1 MNSVKEIN
9 LPKVKGSEIN
19 ELPESLY
26 IPPKALLLLLDVF
39 SGPMD
44 FLLYLI
50 QRKNL
55 DILEVN
61 LVDITDQ
68 YISYISLMDTME
80 YELAGDYLS
89 MAAYLAEIKSRI
101 LLPRDQEDDEVDSDP
116 KAELI
121 RRLQEYQRF
130 KAVSLEIDE
139 LPRVD
144 RDIFGAAVK
153 LPEFELPKPR
163 NFYDKND
170 LSFALRSILEQLN
183 NLQSHKVTLENQSLG
198 ETKKFLISMNHPLRY
213 RNTTYFQAS
222 FGENDT
228 KSILQVVQ
236 NPGWLFPYISC
247 IVIMAGLSWQFLLYL
262 IPFFRRKVT

>member
-1 MNSVKEIN
+1 MHSVKEID

-19 ELPESLY
+19 ELPENLY

-101 LLPRDQEDDEVDSDP
+101 LLPRAQEDDEVDSDP

-170 LSFALRSILEQLN
+170 LSFALRSILEQLHN
-183 NLQSHKVTLENQSLG
+183 MQSHKVTLENISVESKMKLLLESLKTRDFISLPELVLKG
-198 ETKKFLISMNHPLRY
+198 ESKLAISVILVAALELNRKGY
-213 RNTTYFQAS
+213 IEVVQAEQ
-222 FGENDT
+222 FGELYFKNT
-228 KSILQVVQ
+228 EEILH
-236 NPGWLFPYISC
+236 
-247 IVIMAGLSWQFLLYL
+247 
-262 IPFFRRKVT
+262 

>member
-1 MNSVKEIN
+1 MRSVKEID

-19 ELPESLY
+19 ELPENLY

-101 LLPRDQEDDEVDSDP
+101 LLPRAQEDDEVDSDP

-183 NLQSHKVTLENQSLG
+183 NMQSHKVTLENISVESKMKLLLESLKTRDFISLPELVLKG
-198 ETKKFLISMNHPLRY
+198 ESKLAISVILVAALELNRKGY
-213 RNTTYFQAS
+213 IEVVQAEQ
-222 FGENDT
+222 FGELYFKNT
-228 KSILQVVQ
+228 EEILH
-236 NPGWLFPYISC
+236 
-247 IVIMAGLSWQFLLYL
+247 
-262 IPFFRRKVT
+262 

>member
-1 MNSVKEIN
+1 MHSVKEID

-19 ELPESLY
+19 ELPENLY

-101 LLPRDQEDDEVDSDP
+101 LLPRAQEDDEVDSDP

-183 NLQSHKVTLENQSLG
+183 NLQSHKVTLENISVESKMKLLLESLKTRDFISLPELVLKG
-198 ETKKFLISMNHPLRY
+198 ESKLAISVILVAALELNRKGY
-213 RNTTYFQAS
+213 IEVVQAEQ
-222 FGENDT
+222 FGELYFKNT
-228 KSILQVVQ
+228 EEILH
-236 NPGWLFPYISC
+236 
-247 IVIMAGLSWQFLLYL
+247 
-262 IPFFRRKVT
+262 